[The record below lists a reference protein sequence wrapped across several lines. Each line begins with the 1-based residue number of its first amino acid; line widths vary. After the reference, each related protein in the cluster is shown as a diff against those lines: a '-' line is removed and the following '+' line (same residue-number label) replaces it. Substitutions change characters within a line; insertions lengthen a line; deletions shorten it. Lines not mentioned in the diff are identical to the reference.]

1 MRFTSKAPYKFVIV
15 GRTHQCINV
24 WGEDLSVQQAE
35 KALADACRAAGAE
48 VIEFTV
54 APLVYKESAAGR
66 HQWLVEFEQ
75 KPASIEE
82 FSALLEKC
90 VRECDHDYEHF
101 SVDAGGI
108 LEPLEVIEAR
118 PGLFY
123 DWMEAKGKFGWQHK
137 VPRLSSKRN
146 HIEEL
151 LSMNA

>member
-1 MRFTSKAPYKFVIV
+1 M
-15 GRTHQCINV
+15 
-24 WGEDLSVQQAE
+24 
-35 KALADACRAAGAE
+35 
-48 VIEFTV
+48 
-54 APLVYKESAAGR
+54 
-66 HQWLVEFEQ
+66 
-75 KPASIEE
+75 
-82 FSALLEKC
+82 
-90 VRECDHDYEHF
+90 RECDHDYEHF

-123 DWMEAKGKFGWQHK
+123 DWMEAKGKFGGQHK